1 MKSVITIAIILFFS
15 QALLADEINC
25 IGYSGFNKPSSIE
38 KLAGDCALQK
48 NLASDE
54 AVQNE
59 HRKNI
64 YDKLADKLAT
74 QIKQNSEDISLLT
87 AFYNANGQDLMM
99 NSNEIAQSCRLDSI
113 KKIENCNGKKTGA
126 FQDKKLAMLKSKLPA
141 NTNTPFKG
149 DQSLFGIMAGKFYS
163 DLGMKEQGNDLQCP
177 LEGQSGS
184 FMIKSQLDELS
195 ATNIIDILANTTDN
209 QDDIFEHYPQLKI
222 IKNSNDPEFI
232 KKFKIFAKSKPANKS
247 AKEHISSFFFDPQNQ
262 KRLAPTLAKQCSNMN
277 ENINRF
283 ICSDIT
289 ELGSL
294 DDNTSRSLFNKLNTT
309 DSMED
314 QYEVDFNDPSI
325 LTAYGMQCIAKENK
339 LKNPNIEKE
348 KNYQS
353 IDQWYTNFTNNTREE
368 DSIDLANN
376 KVEAF
381 CSMYTCK
388 NPIAKK
394 EKSCQKGGPL
404 SSSELSHS
412 LGCDLKPLGKA
423 CFEESLKAI
432 SYMQSLEK
440 LKQGSKDQVIAA
452 NSSSSSLPSSS
463 STATDTDQQTIVS
476 GRLPNFAEN
485 YLGVE
490 GSLKAL
496 GKPATAYE
504 ITEKKQ
510 EFAENKLAA
519 NDPIYSTPAAV
530 KKEVVQQ
537 QQKNT
542 LMAAAV
548 DTSGVQPTFTPTA
561 MSQTTATHPT
571 STSPSSRIETEAVAQ
586 KATAQKLSVAD
597 TGTESS
603 RLREEMEKMIADIK
617 STKQEITEVQN
628 NMASTSSSMAVKTG
642 TNYGTTPIVNRAEQ
656 ERLRRLEQSL
666 TEKANRLEEYRR
678 ELDNRNF
685 AQSGFGSEGA
695 AARSP
700 SNSASNGGSGGGG
713 GGMNGSSGGSSG
725 SGNSLKL
732 SSTTN
737 AKVDG
742 KGSGSNYSA
751 ALIQSGVESSTL
763 TVDELEKL
771 SPENLKKLGI
781 DSSLPFT
788 LKVTFDGQ
796 TYQVPVRSFIYKN
809 QKILGPIMDPKN
821 KDLNDFLLKSPL
833 FKQYIDY
840 RFEKESQA
848 KASI

>member
-1 MKSVITIAIILFFS
+1 MKKIITTASILFFS
-15 QALLADEINC
+15 QALLADEVNC

-59 HRKNI
+59 HRKNV
-64 YDKLADKLAT
+64 YDKLAEKLAT

-99 NSNEIAQSCRLDSI
+99 GSNEIAQSCRLDSI

-126 FQDKKLAMLKSKLPA
+126 FQDKKLAMLKSKLPK
-141 NTNTPFKG
+141 NSNTPFKG
-149 DQSLFGIMAGKFYS
+149 DQSLFGLMAGKFYS
-163 DLGMKEQGNDLQCP
+163 DLGMKEKGNDLQCP

-222 IKNSNDPEFI
+222 IKNANDPEFI
-232 KKFKIFAKSKPANKS
+232 NKFKTFVKSKPANKS

-262 KRLAPTLAKQCSNMN
+262 KKLAPTLAKQCNTMN
-277 ENINRF
+277 ENLNRF
-283 ICSDIT
+283 LCSDIT

-353 IDQWYTNFTNNTREE
+353 IDQWYTNFTSNTREE
-368 DSIDLANN
+368 DSMDLANN

-388 NPIAKK
+388 NPIARK

-412 LGCDLKPLGKA
+412 LGCDLNPLGKA

-432 SYMQSLEK
+432 SYMQGLEK

-452 NSSSSSLPSSS
+452 NSNSSTSPSSS
-463 STATDTDQQTIVS
+463 SAVADTNQQTVVS

-496 GKPATAYE
+496 GKPATAFE
-504 ITEKKQ
+504 VTEKKQ
-510 EFAENKLAA
+510 EFAENKLAT
-519 NDPIYSTPAAV
+519 NDPIYSTPAAI

-537 QQKNT
+537 QKAPT
-542 LMAAAV
+542 MAATV
-548 DTSGVQPTFTPTA
+548 DTSSTQPTFTPTA
-561 MSQTTATHPT
+561 MSQTTTVRPT
-571 STSPSSRIETEAVAQ
+571 SASPSARTDTADVGPKS
-586 KATAQKLSVAD
+586 TAQKLSVAE

-617 STKQEITEVQN
+617 STKEEMTEVQN
-628 NMASTSSSMAVKTG
+628 NMASTSNSIASKAGSS
-642 TNYGTTPIVNRAEQ
+642 YGSAPVVNRAEQ

-685 AQSGFGSEGA
+685 AQSGFGSDGV

-700 SNSASNGGSGGGG
+700 SNGASNGGSAGGG

-732 SSTTN
+732 SSATN

-742 KGSGSNYSA
+742 KASGNNYSA

-763 TVDELEKL
+763 TVDELAKL

-809 QKILGPIMDPKN
+809 QKILGPIMDPMN

-840 RFEKESQA
+840 RFDKENQE